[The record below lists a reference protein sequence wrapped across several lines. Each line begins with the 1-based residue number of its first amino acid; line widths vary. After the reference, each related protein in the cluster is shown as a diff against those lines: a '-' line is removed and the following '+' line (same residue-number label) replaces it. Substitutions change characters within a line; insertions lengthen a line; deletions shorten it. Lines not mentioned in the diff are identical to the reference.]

1 MSSLKNK
8 YRTSDIH
15 DVMEIER
22 NWECSFNPE
31 PTTIPAVGLYLIWND
46 LQMFMKN
53 CEKHADYLALV
64 DIKDNKYTYKQY
76 FEQAIR

>member
-31 PTTIPAVGLYLIWND
+31 PTTIPAVGLCMIWND
-46 LQMFMKN
+46 L
-53 CEKHADYLALV
+53 
-64 DIKDNKYTYKQY
+64 
-76 FEQAIR
+76 